1 MTCLLCQLFVTK
13 LLPGAE
19 KYKEG
24 TSSNFDDYPLYFN
37 LPSTRD
43 MPSNITWVYLGV
55 SLIILNTLYVI
66 ERRFTIL
73 IRRDRISIED
83 STLAIASWFHECCT
97 NHAHIDDRWR
107 QSRPRRLLSVGL
119 DEKPMRLVLSDTIAN
134 TTQYATLTYCW
145 GQSLQLK
152 STKDSIKE
160 FQEAVPAE
168 LLPATYRE
176 FIQIV
181 RALAIPYAWIDA
193 LCVIQDDDDDWQHE
207 AARMGDIFQGSILTI
222 AAGQSLDT
230 SEGCFPITE
239 QVDPNNG
246 ALLRVRQQQTEKP
259 VILAQIYKGDLRQ
272 SSIQD
277 SIISG
282 RGWTLQEQLL
292 SRRIV
297 YCMKNDVHWQCQKC
311 YRTQTG
317 LKFDAA
323 EVFALNLQ
331 ILAPFVNSTVE
342 ENRQSYADLW
352 RCIVENY
359 SRRVFT
365 YKTDKVP
372 AIAGI
377 TKYMASVLS
386 DTSILGL
393 WKRTFGY
400 QGKFSYIL
408 WATDKP
414 GVRQIQHT
422 KLLDWDI
429 KWTGVDNASAVQCAR
444 IRIKGPLRGIPLSCF
459 TEGQEI
465 APPFLNAFGESIDY
479 KGKTSIPWRCSGVL
493 DDGTRIKPSTY
504 FCMLLWSYRQRPDRI
519 DEVFLMLESVDN
531 SDISIFRRIGLGRIW
546 GPERTFDIN
555 NEMSISLV

>member
-1 MTCLLCQLFVTK
+1 MAEVEFCSHCFTLLKPSRDGAWPKSWSHHYSTFGQLSVSSMTCFLCQLFITD

-55 SLIILNTLYVI
+55 SLIILNTLYVV
-66 ERRFTIL
+66 ERKFTIL
-73 IRRDRISIED
+73 IRRDGGYELNTHIWNSSSVSIED
-83 STLAIASWFHECCT
+83 HTSAIASWFRECCT

-134 TTQYATLTYCW
+134 TTQYATYCW

-160 FQEAVPAE
+160 FQEAVPVE

-193 LCVIQDDDDDWQHE
+193 LCIIQDDDDDWQHE

-222 AAGQSLDT
+222 AAAQSSDT
-230 SEGCFPITE
+230 SEGCFPMTE

-246 ALLRVRQQQTEKP
+246 ALLQVRQQQTEKP
-259 VILAQIYKGDLRQ
+259 VILARIYKGDLRQ

-297 YCMKNDVHWQCQKC
+297 YCMKNDVHWQCQAC
-311 YRTQTG
+311 YKTQTG
-317 LKFDAA
+317 LEFDAA
-323 EVFALNLQ
+323 EVFDLNLQ

-342 ENRQSYADLW
+342 ENQQSYADLW
-352 RCIVENY
+352 RRIVENY

-372 AIAGI
+372 AIDGI
-377 TKYMASVLS
+377 TKYMASVLN
-386 DTSILGL
+386 DTPILGL
-393 WKRTFGY
+393 WKRTFGRDLAWTA
-400 QGKFSYIL
+400 FS
-408 WATDKP
+408 
-414 GVRQIQHT
+414 
-422 KLLDWDI
+422 
-429 KWTGVDNASAVQCAR
+429 
-444 IRIKGPLRGIPLSCF
+444 
-459 TEGQEI
+459 EGNKHEI
-465 APPFLNAFGESIDY
+465 AEHGASVMDLVRLPG
-479 KGKTSIPWRCSGVL
+479 
-493 DDGTRIKPSTY
+493 
-504 FCMLLWSYRQRPDRI
+504 
-519 DEVFLMLESVDN
+519 EVFLYSMGDKQA
-531 SDISIFRRIGLGRIW
+531 GRAAN
-546 GPERTFDIN
+546 PAH
-555 NEMSISLV
+555 